1 MANEDLGGPGRK
13 KPCWRAVAGAQA
25 DLTPPLTRELTV
37 YLAVRTCQR
46 TENRK
51 LQKSVRGEWWPGGRL
66 QKG

>member
-1 MANEDLGGPGRK
+1 MRTWEEETML
-13 KPCWRAVAGAQA
+13 WRAVAGAQA
-25 DLTPPLTRELTV
+25 DLMPPLTRELTV

>member
-1 MANEDLGGPGRK
+1 ML
-13 KPCWRAVAGAQA
+13 WRAVAGAQA

-51 LQKSVRGEWWPGGRL
+51 LQKSVRGEWWPRGRL

>member
-1 MANEDLGGPGRK
+1 MRTWEEETML
-13 KPCWRAVAGAQA
+13 WRAVAGAQA